1 MNNKKTFIFS
11 VFLAALMG
19 AAIALGGYEYFFQ
32 KNSDFKN
39 FDTQQKN
46 NVRLSSYISD
56 SNFVVPEGLNFIT
69 AAKLVTPAVVHI
81 KAKVEAEPSGQSYS
95 SPLDDFFRQWL
106 GDQYPQH
113 QAPQREAM
121 ASGSGVIISPDGY
134 IVTNNH
140 VVENAEDLTVVL
152 SDNREYSAE
161 VIGTDPNTDLA
172 LIKIDEKGLNFVKF
186 GNSDDVQV
194 GQWVLAVGNP
204 FNLTSTVTAGIVSAK
219 ARNIN
224 ILHDRR
230 GMQIESYI
238 QTDAAVN
245 PGNSGGALVNLKGEL
260 VGINS
265 AIATPTGSFAGYSF
279 AVPSSLVKK
288 VVDDLRKYGVVQRA
302 MLGIQIQDLDDPRL
316 HDQDLPTHR
325 GAYVAGVGDNSAADE
340 AGLAPGDIITA
351 IDGKDVKNVAALQEL
366 VARHRPGDKIEVTYI
381 HDGDKKTASTT
392 LKNTMGDTKLLAKN
406 DKKVISGAAL
416 QEVPAAVKEK
426 LNIDGGVQLT
436 QINAGKFKDAG
447 IREGFIITSVDKQ
460 PINNVEDLQA
470 ILQNKQGGTLIE
482 GIYPNGERAYYGMG
496 W

>member
-19 AAIALGGYEYFFQ
+19 AAIALGGYEYFFK

-39 FDTQQKN
+39 FDSQQQN

-81 KAKVEAEPSGQSYS
+81 KAKVEEQPSGQSNS

-152 SDNREYSAE
+152 SDNREYPAE
-161 VIGTDPNTDLA
+161 IVGTDPNTDLA

-186 GNSDDVQV
+186 GSSDDVQV

-224 ILHDRR
+224 ILHDRG

-316 HDQDLPTHR
+316 HDKDLPTHR

-351 IDGKDVKNVAALQEL
+351 IDGKEVKNVAALQEM
-366 VARHRPGDKIEVTYI
+366 VARHRPGDKIEVTYL
-381 HDGDKKTASTT
+381 HNGDEETARTT

-406 DKKVISGAAL
+406 ANKIISGAAI
-416 QEVPAAVKEK
+416 QEVPAAVKQK

-460 PINNVEDLQA
+460 PINNVEDLQQ